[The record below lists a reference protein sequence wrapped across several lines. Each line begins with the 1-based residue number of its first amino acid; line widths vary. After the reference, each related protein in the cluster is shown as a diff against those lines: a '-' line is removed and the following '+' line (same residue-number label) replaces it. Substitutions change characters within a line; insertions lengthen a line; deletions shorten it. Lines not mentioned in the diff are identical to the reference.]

1 VARVHGDAIDPSEKR
16 VEVIDQENGKYV
28 FVYKVS
34 QPSTYE
40 IDISILTGM
49 GLLGEYYYK

>member
-1 VARVHGDAIDPSEKR
+1 MARVHGDAIDPFEKR

-34 QPSTYE
+34 QPSIYG
-40 IDISILTGM
+40 IDISMVTGS